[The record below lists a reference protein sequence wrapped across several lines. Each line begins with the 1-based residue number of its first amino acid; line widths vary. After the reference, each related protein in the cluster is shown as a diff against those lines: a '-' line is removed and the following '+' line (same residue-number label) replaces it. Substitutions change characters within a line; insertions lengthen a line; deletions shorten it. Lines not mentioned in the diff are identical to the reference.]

1 MKDCGADVRRCPK
14 QSALRMFLKAETTGS
29 GNQFDLK
36 KISIKQFKTRAAKA
50 SWTEVVKKARKDRN
64 PGKQAFSLPYISHNV
79 HYTKMALSK
88 KIRSPLSQIVSSE
101 TLSFRYYS
109 WIAFDP
115 NLILPTV
122 SSLLQMLWK
131 CQTDTLFIQRLRSK
145 IFTNRFVINPR
156 SFFAAFIAAEIC
168 NIRLTGHKALL
179 CQHCRTI

>member
-1 MKDCGADVRRCPK
+1 
-14 QSALRMFLKAETTGS
+14 MFLKAETTGS

-50 SWTEVVKKARKDRN
+50 AWTEVVKKPEKTEIRENRLFLFPIFHITCIIRKACY
-64 PGKQAFSLPYISHNV
+64 Q
-79 HYTKMALSK
+79 
-88 KIRSPLSQIVSSE
+88 KIRSPLSRIVSSE

-115 NLILPTV
+115 NLIFPTV

-145 IFTNRFVINPR
+145 IFTDCFVINLR

>member
-1 MKDCGADVRRCPK
+1 MQQRPHGPRW
-14 QSALRMFLKAETTGS
+14 
-29 GNQFDLK
+29 LK
-36 KISIKQFKTRAAKA
+36 KPEKTETRENGLFLFPIFHI
-50 SWTEVVKKARKDRN
+50 TCIIRKARY
-64 PGKQAFSLPYISHNV
+64 Q
-79 HYTKMALSK
+79 
-88 KIRSPLSQIVSSE
+88 KIRSPLSRIVSSE

-115 NLILPTV
+115 NLIFPTV

-145 IFTNRFVINPR
+145 IFTDCFVINPR
-156 SFFAAFIAAEIC
+156 SFFAAFTAAEIC